1 MNRIVKKLGQNL
13 VRLVSITSIFLM
25 LSSGY
30 GYPFSARVIKV
41 ADGDTVT
48 AVTEDGQP
56 LKVRLFGIDAPEK
69 NQAYGQKSK
78 KALSG
83 MINRKEVDIEIVAG
97 DKYGRSVG
105 IIYLGN
111 KTINEE
117 MVKKGHAWVYRRY
130 CSKSECR
137 KWIDLEEE
145 AKRDK
150 KGLWNDSDP
159 LPPWEFRHAKKDSD
173 KGFWD
178 LVERLLK

>member
-1 MNRIVKKLGQNL
+1 MNQIVKNKGQNL
-13 VRLVSITSIFLM
+13 LRLVSLTFIFLIF
-25 LSSGY
+25 STEY
-30 GYPFSARVIKV
+30 GYSFAARVIKV

-48 AVTEDGQP
+48 AVTEDDQTF
-56 LKVRLFGIDAPEK
+56 KIRLFGIDAPEK
-69 NQAYGQKSK
+69 KQTYGPKSQ

-130 CSKSECR
+130 CAKSECR
-137 KWIDLEEE
+137 KWIDLEEK
-145 AKRDK
+145 ARMDR
-150 KGLWNDSDP
+150 KGLWNASDP
-159 LPPWEFRHAKKDSD
+159 VPPWEFRHAKKDSD